1 MICIKY
7 SRTPSVYWDSFLAA
21 FGGIFGLCLGGS
33 LLSLVEV
40 IYFASF
46 KLISLFISNK
56 NENKIQTVNHLE
68 NNAKNIKKNNSQYF
82 W

>member
-1 MICIKY
+1 MSCIKY

-21 FGGIFGLCLGGS
+21 FGGILGLCLGGS

-40 IYFASF
+40 VYYATF
-46 KLISLFISNK
+46 KFTCLFLSNK
-56 NENKIQTVNHLE
+56 NVNKVRAVVGQKSVAQST
-68 NNAKNIKKNNSQYF
+68 QYF